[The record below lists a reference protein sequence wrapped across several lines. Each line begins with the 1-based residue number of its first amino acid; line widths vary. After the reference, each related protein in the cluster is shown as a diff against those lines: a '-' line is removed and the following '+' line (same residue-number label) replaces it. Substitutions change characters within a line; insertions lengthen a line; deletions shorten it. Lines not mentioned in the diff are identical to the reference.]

1 MTEPVRPP
9 QRTRVPA
16 TSEVQRPGEA
26 STPVPVI
33 EGFEARDGDVL
44 VVAYPEVTLPLKV
57 QYAMLRVG
65 GMSYSRMLK
74 AGDDV
79 NAEYTRIS
87 AWLSKQVEGDVRR
100 KAELYMAELGV
111 MKRGT

>member
-1 MTEPVRPP
+1 MNEPVRPP

-16 TSEVQRPGEA
+16 TSEVQRAGEA
-26 STPVPVI
+26 PTPVPTI

-44 VVAYPEVTLPLKV
+44 VVAYPEVTLPLRV

-65 GMSYSRMLK
+65 GMTYSRMLR

-79 NAEYTRIS
+79 NAEYTKIS
-87 AWLSKQVEGDVRR
+87 TWLSKQVEGDIRR
-100 KAELYMAELGV
+100 KAELYIAELTAQ
-111 MKRGT
+111 KRG